1 MILLQSVEQEIKRLN
16 AQSHEPT
23 SAEILAVM
31 QMLVDVLKK
40 DEPEKAKV
48 TQ

>member
-1 MILLQSVEQEIKRLN
+1 MALTKIVNDL
-16 AQSHEPT
+16 
-23 SAEILAVM
+23 LAVM

-40 DEPEKAKV
+40 DTPEKAKV